1 VRVILGRDF
10 LKSAA
15 LLPNG
20 IKKKLATSIGML
32 EKNPYSP
39 ILHTKKLT
47 GELTGLFSFRITR
60 DWRVIFYF
68 KNPET
73 ICIVDVGNRKDIYR

>member
-1 VRVILGRDF
+1 MRVILERDF

-15 LLPNG
+15 ELPKG
-20 IKKKLATSIGML
+20 IKKKLAKSIGVL
-32 EKNPYSP
+32 EENPYSSL
-39 ILHTKKLT
+39 LHTKKLT

-68 KNPET
+68 RDPET
-73 ICIVDVGNRKDIYR
+73 ICVVDIGNRKDIYR